1 MLRVAEVVLVLL
13 SPTLIAAAVLQS
25 GRLARAVAARRSVIR
40 PTPTTAPLE
49 SLAADARR
57 LRQAV
62 IAAENGPDTTP
73 GRGTRVRALRT
84 AYAECLRDACHA
96 LDVPVAAADL
106 RGAELY
112 RVEAEL
118 RDRGLDVAPARAR

>member
-25 GRLARAVAARRSVIR
+25 GRLARAVAARRCAR
-40 PTPTTAPLE
+40 PVPTTAPLE
-49 SLAADARR
+49 CLATDARR

-62 IAAENGPDTTP
+62 IAAENGPDTRP

-84 AYAECLRDACHA
+84 AYVDCLRDACHA
-96 LDVPVAAADL
+96 LDVPVAAEL
-106 RGAELY
+106 RGADLY
-112 RVEAEL
+112 RVEAAL
-118 RDRGLDVAPARAR
+118 RDRGLDVAPTRAR